1 MLTSLI
7 YMTVDSIYLFYWLL
21 KNSIHGA
28 YYFYCYLTGYDTA
41 LIEVSTTELTE
52 IKNKMEN
59 QDKMLV
65 ELTELL
71 KDKNSNNNSRQGNHT
86 NTINSN
92 SNSNDI
98 EQIKTIKN
106 SSDTS

>member
-28 YYFYCYLTGYDTA
+28 YYFYCYLTGHEA
-41 LIEVSTTELTE
+41 SFIEVSTIELTE

-59 QDKMLV
+59 QDKMLI

-71 KDKNSNNNSRQGNHT
+71 KDKNSNNNSSHVNHT
-86 NTINSN
+86 NTIN

>member
-1 MLTSLI
+1 MVLTTFI
-7 YMTVDSIYLFYWLL
+7 VI
-21 KNSIHGA
+21 
-28 YYFYCYLTGYDTA
+28 TGHETSF
-41 LIEVSTTELTE
+41 IEVSTIELTE

-71 KDKNSNNNSRQGNHT
+71 KDKNSNNNSSHVNHA
-86 NTINSN
+86 NIIN